1 MNIDVFNNFYKG
13 KKVLVTG
20 HTGFKGS
27 WLSIWF
33 NELGAE
39 VVGVG
44 LEPYSE
50 KDNFVLSGIGKKI
63 KADIESGC
71 VYILEDEGRGVGTVT
86 VSGNHINRLFVLP
99 ECQHRG
105 YGRYMMDFA
114 EDRIAR
120 EHKTIELD
128 ASFPAKRIYLKRG
141 YKETEYH
148 TIETEGGDKL
158 CYDVMVK
165 EVT

>member
-1 MNIDVFNNFYKG
+1 MKIVTANRNDFDDVRWITETTITSVYP
-13 KKVLVTG
+13 
-20 HTGFKGS
+20 HYYPA
-27 WLSIWF
+27 
-33 NELGAE
+33 GAVE
-39 VVGVG
+39 FFCRHH
-44 LEPYSE
+44 S
-50 KDNFVLSGIGKKI
+50 DDKI
-63 KADIESGC
+63 KADIDAGC
-71 VYILEDEGRGVGTVT
+71 VYLLEDVGRIVGTVT

-99 ECQHRG
+99 ECQHKG

-114 EDRIAR
+114 EEKIAKD
-120 EHKTIELD
+120 HKTIELD

-148 TIETEGGDKL
+148 SIETGNGDKL

>member
-1 MNIDVFNNFYKG
+1 MRLVKANISDLDDIRWITQTTIMAVYPKYYPA
-13 KKVLVTG
+13 
-20 HTGFKGS
+20 
-27 WLSIWF
+27 
-33 NELGAE
+33 GAVE
-39 VVGVG
+39 FFSKHHSD
-44 LEPYSE
+44 E
-50 KDNFVLSGIGKKI
+50 KI
-63 KADIESGC
+63 KADIEAGY
-71 VYILEDEGRGVGTVT
+71 VYILEDEGKGVGTVT

-99 ECQHRG
+99 ECQHKG

-114 EDRIAR
+114 EEKIAK

-141 YKETEYH
+141 YKEIEYN
-148 TIETEGGDKL
+148 TIETDNGDKL

>member
-1 MNIDVFNNFYKG
+1 MKIVTANRNDFDDVRWITETTITSVYP
-13 KKVLVTG
+13 
-20 HTGFKGS
+20 HYYPA
-27 WLSIWF
+27 
-33 NELGAE
+33 GAVE
-39 VVGVG
+39 FFCRHH
-44 LEPYSE
+44 S
-50 KDNFVLSGIGKKI
+50 DDKI
-63 KADIESGC
+63 KADIDAGC
-71 VYILEDEGRGVGTVT
+71 VYLLEDDGKVVGTVT

-99 ECQHRG
+99 ECQHKG

-114 EDRIAR
+114 EEKIAKD
-120 EHKTIELD
+120 HKTIELD

-148 TIETEGGDKL
+148 TIDTGNGDKL

>member
-1 MNIDVFNNFYKG
+1 MKIVTANINDFDDVRWITETTITAVYP
-13 KKVLVTG
+13 
-20 HTGFKGS
+20 HYYPA
-27 WLSIWF
+27 
-33 NELGAE
+33 GAVE
-39 VVGVG
+39 FFCRHH
-44 LEPYSE
+44 S
-50 KDNFVLSGIGKKI
+50 DDKI
-63 KADIESGC
+63 KADIDAGC
-71 VYILEDEGRGVGTVT
+71 VYLLEDDGKVVGTVT

-99 ECQHRG
+99 ECQHKG

-114 EDRIAR
+114 EEKIAKD
-120 EHKTIELD
+120 HKTIELD

-148 TIETEGGDKL
+148 SIETGNGDKL